1 MSASLFPCTYRDCK
15 ICVFDR
21 VRCAHSR
28 VPYSLAPKMCIIF
41 VTTYVRKSARFLP
54 FTAVGARHAGR
65 RAPETGRA
73 HRYRESGTGAGPAA
87 GTGPVGVFMP
97 A

>member
-28 VPYSLAPKMCIIF
+28 VPFSLAPKMCIIF
-41 VTTYVRKSARFLP
+41 VTT
-54 FTAVGARHAGR
+54 
-65 RAPETGRA
+65 
-73 HRYRESGTGAGPAA
+73 
-87 GTGPVGVFMP
+87 
-97 A
+97 